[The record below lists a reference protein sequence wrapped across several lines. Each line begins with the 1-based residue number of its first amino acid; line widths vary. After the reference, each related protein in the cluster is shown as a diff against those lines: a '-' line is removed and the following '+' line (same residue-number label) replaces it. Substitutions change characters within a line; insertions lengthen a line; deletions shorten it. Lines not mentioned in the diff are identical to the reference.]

1 MSQNKFFKYVRNY
14 FVRLPLSNHIR
25 YFLPLVYGGGLFITI
40 SLCWIRYAR
49 NIDTLYE
56 VLIECAI
63 MVLGTLIFIPLILW
77 IINAWWIL
85 FDAFRQ
91 AFSEFFHGIKGDNIV
106 KSPGEEEFMCSLDL
120 GNRPFFS
127 KNSETSWFKENK
139 IIIIEISEDI
149 DDQTGEPLALMEPKQ
164 IYLPEGKNIEKE
176 MLNSRKVD
184 MLYQGVMK
192 YISEVLKD
200 YLTVDRM
207 ETYVNNIFDLRESTN
222 PESCARNLAVVSE
235 NEHLYNMSN
244 PRKRMYKYDIY
255 SLIANLRPLTMG
267 EGVTNGTLYLAYRQM
282 FPGVFARVKEDSFA
296 QSLSKSERYDSEN
309 HIIPNEVIPR
319 LYQRTQ
325 NAIIEYFISLAQTPE
340 S

>member
-14 FVRLPLSNHIR
+14 FVRLPLSHYIPH
-25 YFLPLVYGGGLFITI
+25 FLPIMYGGIFIIAIFQLCI
-40 SLCWIRYAR
+40 SGVKNHY
-49 NIDTLYE
+49 TLD
-56 VLIECAI
+56 VILIEAAI
-63 MVLGTLIFIPLILW
+63 VLPISMILVPLILW
-77 IINAWWIL
+77 VINAWWIL

-91 AFSEFFHGIKGDNIV
+91 ALSEFIHGIKGDNIA
-106 KSPGEEEFMCSLDL
+106 KNPGEEEFLCSLDI
-120 GNRPFFS
+120 GNQPFFS

-200 YLTVDRM
+200 YLTGDRM

-244 PRKRMYKYDIY
+244 PRKRMYMYDIY
-255 SLIANLRPLTMG
+255 SLIANLRPLTKG

-325 NAIIEYFISLAQTPE
+325 NATIEYFLSLAQTPE

>member
-120 GNRPFFS
+120 GNQPLFS
-127 KNSETSWFKENK
+127 KNSEASWFKENK

-149 DDQTGEPLALMEPKQ
+149 DDQTGEPLALM
-164 IYLPEGKNIEKE
+164 
-176 MLNSRKVD
+176 
-184 MLYQGVMK
+184 
-192 YISEVLKD
+192 
-200 YLTVDRM
+200 
-207 ETYVNNIFDLRESTN
+207 
-222 PESCARNLAVVSE
+222 
-235 NEHLYNMSN
+235 
-244 PRKRMYKYDIY
+244 
-255 SLIANLRPLTMG
+255 
-267 EGVTNGTLYLAYRQM
+267 
-282 FPGVFARVKEDSFA
+282 
-296 QSLSKSERYDSEN
+296 
-309 HIIPNEVIPR
+309 
-319 LYQRTQ
+319 
-325 NAIIEYFISLAQTPE
+325 
-340 S
+340 